1 MTAMKSGEKD
11 KANVYRLI
19 KNEFLKFSTAKN
31 AGELNEGTEIN
42 ILQKMVKQREESITN
57 YKAGNRMDLVENE
70 QNEIDI
76 INELLPAVPTEDD
89 IKNYLATNYPNGV
102 EKKSMGL
109 VIKAIKEALV
119 GADGKMVVEQTP
131 EVQNGV
137 IGDYLYIDGV
147 KQRAYNLVKYDGAY
161 YFISDGHKIV
171 KNKTVYL
178 TAGFVKGTYFAVGAY
193 RFDGEGK
200 MVLN

>member
-42 ILQKMVKQREESITN
+42 ILQKMVKQREESIAN
-57 YKAGNRMDLVENE
+57 YKVGNRMDLVENE
-70 QNEIDI
+70 QKEIYI

-89 IKNYLATNYPNGV
+89 INNYLTTNYPNGV

-109 VIKAIKEALV
+109 VIKEVKEKLIGV
-119 GADGKMVVEQTP
+119 DGKMLA
-131 EVQNGV
+131 
-137 IGDYLYIDGV
+137 D
-147 KQRAYNLVKYDGAY
+147 
-161 YFISDGHKIV
+161 IV
-171 KNKTVYL
+171 KSKLV
-178 TAGFVKGTYFAVGAY
+178 
-193 RFDGEGK
+193 
-200 MVLN
+200 